1 MASGGMWNRSG
12 RHSGGPRKAH
22 LGVPA
27 SRGGTFKEW
36 FEAAAA
42 LVRGQTGKELKDTIS
57 EEQLLAWYDAG
68 ERSSW
73 AASVVIEHIKRN
85 VKSDDPATE

>member
-12 RHSGGPRKAH
+12 RCSGGPRKAH
-22 LGVPA
+22 LRA
-27 SRGGTFKEW
+27 SKGSTFKEW

-42 LVRGQTGKELKDTIS
+42 LIRGQTGKELKETIS

-73 AASVVIEHIKRN
+73 AASVVIQHIKRN
-85 VKSDDPATE
+85 VKSDGPTTE